1 MSLSEKDL
9 LAMPADDYM
18 NDEQI
23 SFFKQRLLDKQR
35 VLQERLN
42 GHQKV
47 MVGERAPDAA
57 DMASGEESRSLAMS
71 FVSRDTAE
79 LKRVSLALAAI
90 TEDEYGYCQETGV
103 EIGIPR
109 LLAVPESLY
118 SVEAMSVIEAQR
130 QHLRGVA

>member
-1 MSLSEKDL
+1 
-9 LAMPADDYM
+9 
-18 NDEQI
+18 
-23 SFFKQRLLDKQR
+23 
-35 VLQERLN
+35 
-42 GHQKV
+42 
-47 MVGERAPDAA
+47 
-57 DMASGEESRSLAMS
+57 MS